1 VIRARNRA
9 GTRVGAAVT
18 LAFALLILGA
28 GAPRGLRAATPSP
41 SPSPSEPAAGD
52 TRSSGEGAG
61 FVGAPFVAVGLV
73 LAVGLLAA
81 GATLVY
87 VRLTAPKR

>member
-1 VIRARNRA
+1 MTRPSN
-9 GTRVGAAVT
+9 RVGMGVGVT
-18 LAFALLILGA
+18 FALTLVLLILGA
-28 GAPRGLRAATPSP
+28 AAPRPARAA

-61 FVGAPFVAVGLV
+61 IVGAPLVAIGLV
-73 LAVGLLAA
+73 LAVGILAA